1 MHFRSVQDIERQR
14 QEAKRTKS
22 AIKKTI
28 LVCGGTGCLSNGSA
42 DVAEALRCELKKR
55 SIDMK
60 VELVVKTTGCHGFCE
75 RGPIVS
81 FLPSGVL
88 YQRVT
93 AKSVPEIV
101 EKTILGGKIIK
112 EMIYCDPQ
120 TQKYIEQYHD
130 IPFYAHQTR
139 VTLRN
144 IGQIDPTSLDDYLA
158 ADGFSGLVKALDIR
172 PEHVV
177 EEVARSGLRG
187 KGGAGYPTAFKWRA
201 CVNAKGK
208 KRYLIANG
216 DEGDPGAFM
225 DRSLMEGDPFNVL
238 EGMLI
243 AAYAIGSDEGY
254 IYVRNEYPLAVKH
267 LQNAIEVCRQ
277 AGLLGKN
284 ILGKQLDFDITINR
298 GSGAFVCGEETALI
312 ASIEGR
318 RGMPRPRPP
327 YPAVSGLWGKPTVI
341 QNVETLGS
349 LPMILRNG
357 ADWFAHYGTE
367 SSRGTKTFAL
377 VGKINN
383 TGLVEVPMGITLKE
397 IVYDIG
403 GGVPG
408 GKALKA
414 VQTGGPSGGCIPA
427 EKIDLPVDYE
437 SLTKAG
443 SIMGSGGMIV
453 LDEDSCMV
461 DIARYFLSF
470 TQEESCG
477 KCVPCRVGTRAMLSI
492 LERISA
498 GEGTMSDVGKLE
510 KIAQTVKDG
519 SLCGLGQTAPNPV
532 LTTLRYF
539 RKEYEEHIEKKQCG
553 AFVCNKLISYHIDK
567 DRCGGCGA
575 CAKICPVK
583 AIGGERKKPHIID
596 QKICVKCGA
605 CLNVC
610 PEIYAAVYR
619 KSGELVRYE
628 KRKEKIG
635 KQAE

>member
-1 MHFRSVQDIERQR
+1 MRLKNVQDLERRR
-14 QEAKRTKS
+14 QEAKK
-22 AIKKTI
+22 AKLAVKKTI

-42 DVAEALRCELKKR
+42 EVAEAFRRELKGR
-55 SIDMK
+55 GIDMK
-60 VELVVKTTGCHGFCE
+60 VELAVKTTGCHGFCE

-81 FLPSGVL
+81 FVPSGIL
-88 YQRVT
+88 YQRVS
-93 AKSVPEIV
+93 AKSVAEIV
-101 EKTILGGKIIK
+101 EKTVLGGEIIR
-112 EMIYCDPQ
+112 ELVYRDPK
-120 TQKYIEQYHD
+120 TEKYIEQYSE
-130 IPFYAHQTR
+130 IPFYSHQMR
-139 VTLRN
+139 ITLGN
-144 IGQIDPTSLDDYLA
+144 IGQIDPVSLDDYLA
-158 ADGFSGLVKALDIR
+158 ADGFSGLVKALNMKPQSVID
-172 PEHVV
+172 
-177 EEVARSGLRG
+177 EVAKSGLRG
-187 KGGAGYPTAFKWRA
+187 KGGAGYPTAAKWRA
-201 CVNAKGK
+201 CVNAAGE
-208 KRYLIANG
+208 KRYFIANG

-243 AAYAIGSDEGY
+243 GAYAIGSDEGY
-254 IYVRNEYPLAVKH
+254 IYVRHEYPLAVKH
-267 LQNAIEVCRQ
+267 LQNAIESCRE

-284 ILGKQLDFDITINR
+284 ILGSSFSFDITINR

-349 LPMILRNG
+349 IPPILRNG
-357 ADWFAHYGTE
+357 AEWFARYGTE
-367 SSRGTKTFAL
+367 SSKGTKTFAL

-403 GGVPG
+403 GGIPG

-437 SLTKAG
+437 SLTEAG
-443 SIMGSGGMIV
+443 SIMGSGGMII
-453 LDEDSCMV
+453 LDEDTCMV

-477 KCVPCRVGTRAMLSI
+477 KCVPCRVGTAAMLKI
-492 LERISA
+492 LQRIAA
-498 GEGTMSDVGKLE
+498 GEGKMADIETLE
-510 KIAQTVKDG
+510 KIAQTVKSG

-539 RKEYEEHIEKKQCG
+539 RKEYEEHIDKKQCA
-553 AFVCNKLISYHIDK
+553 AFVCSKLISYHIDR
-567 DRCGGCGA
+567 DRCSGCGA
-575 CAKICPVK
+575 CARVCPVK
-583 AIGGERKKPHIID
+583 AISGERKKPHVID
-596 QKICVKCGA
+596 QQICIRCGA
-605 CLNVC
+605 CLSVC

-619 KSGELVRYE
+619 KSGELTRYE
-628 KRKEKIG
+628 QRKERRMK
-635 KQAE
+635 

>member
-1 MHFRSVQDIERQR
+1 MRLKNVQDLERRR
-14 QEAKRTKS
+14 QEAKK
-22 AIKKTI
+22 AKLAVKKTI

-42 DVAEALRCELKKR
+42 EVAEAFRRELKGR
-55 SIDMK
+55 GIDMK
-60 VELVVKTTGCHGFCE
+60 VELAVKTTGCHGFCE

-81 FLPSGVL
+81 FVPSGIL
-88 YQRVT
+88 YQRVS
-93 AKSVPEIV
+93 AKSVAEIV
-101 EKTILGGKIIK
+101 EKTVLGGEIIR
-112 EMIYCDPQ
+112 ELVYRDPK
-120 TQKYIEQYHD
+120 TEKYIEQYSE
-130 IPFYAHQTR
+130 IPFYSHQMR
-139 VTLRN
+139 ITLRN
-144 IGQIDPTSLDDYLA
+144 IGQIDPVSLDDYLA
-158 ADGFSGLVKALDIR
+158 ADGFSGLVKALNMKPQSVID
-172 PEHVV
+172 
-177 EEVARSGLRG
+177 EVAKSGLRG
-187 KGGAGYPTAFKWRA
+187 KGGAGYPTAAKWRA
-201 CVNAKGK
+201 CVNAAGE
-208 KRYLIANG
+208 KRYFIANG

-243 AAYAIGSDEGY
+243 GAYAIGSDEGY
-254 IYVRNEYPLAVKH
+254 IYVRHEYPLAVKH
-267 LQNAIEVCRQ
+267 LQNAIESCRE

-284 ILGKQLDFDITINR
+284 ILGSSFSFDITINR

-349 LPMILRNG
+349 IPPILRNG
-357 ADWFAHYGTE
+357 AEWFARYGTE
-367 SSRGTKTFAL
+367 SSKGTKTFAL

-403 GGVPG
+403 GGIPG

-437 SLTKAG
+437 SLTEAG
-443 SIMGSGGMIV
+443 SIMGSGGMII
-453 LDEDSCMV
+453 LDEDTCMV

-477 KCVPCRVGTRAMLSI
+477 KCVPCRVGTAAMLKI
-492 LERISA
+492 LQRIAA
-498 GEGTMSDVGKLE
+498 GEGKMADIETLE
-510 KIAQTVKDG
+510 KIAQTVKSG

-539 RKEYEEHIEKKQCG
+539 RKEYEEHIDKKQCA
-553 AFVCNKLISYHIDK
+553 AFVCSKLISYHIDR
-567 DRCGGCGA
+567 DRCSGCGA
-575 CAKICPVK
+575 CARVCPVK
-583 AIGGERKKPHIID
+583 AISGEKKKPHIID
-596 QKICVKCGA
+596 QQICIRCGA
-605 CLNVC
+605 CLSVC

-619 KSGELVRYE
+619 KSGELTRYE
-628 KRKEKIG
+628 QRKERRMK
-635 KQAE
+635 